1 MLDKFS
7 KIAKMKLLASIIF
20 ANLVIGVMSAPAKKT
35 GEDANVSKPRPIHRH
50 LTEPP
55 RTMSLKP
62 TKQEIEALRPRVEA
76 LRTTQVADLHR

>member
-35 GEDANVSKPRPIHRH
+35 GEDANVSNLDQYIG
-50 LTEPP
+50 
-55 RTMSLKP
+55 
-62 TKQEIEALRPRVEA
+62 I
-76 LRTTQVADLHR
+76 